1 MRIQFSKAR
10 WAQDGDGFWLSLL
23 AKSPTSAKQFLADMQ
38 EKKLYDAEIKIH
50 REKRS
55 LDSNGY
61 LWILCQ
67 KIAEAVRNIT
77 KEEVYRDAVKHAGQ
91 FQPLIIENDAVE
103 TFVHKW
109 GGHGIGWF
117 AEKLQSSDGYTEVM
131 AYYGSSV
138 YDTREMSVLLEYIVN
153 EAKDL
158 GIDTKTPDEIARM
171 EALWDAKQST
181 A

>member
-1 MRIQFSKAR
+1 MRIQFDKAR
-10 WAQDGDGFWLSLL
+10 QDGEGFWLLL
-23 AKSPTSAKQFLADMQ
+23 RAKSPEQAKRFLSDMQ
-38 EKKLYDAEIKIH
+38 SGKLYDAEIKIH
-50 REKRS
+50 RDKRS
-55 LDSNGY
+55 LDSNAY

-67 KIAEAVRNIT
+67 KVAERVRNMT
-77 KEEVYRDAVKHAGQ
+77 KEEVYRDAVQHAGQ
-91 FQPLIIENDAVE
+91 WEPLVFKDAAVE
-103 TFVHKW
+103 TFLRRW
-109 GGHGIGWF
+109 SGHGIGWF

-153 EAKDL
+153 EAKDI
-158 GIDTKTPDEIARM
+158 GIDTQTPGEIARM